1 MVIWADKRH
10 IALAP
15 ARKRVPYLTFGALI
29 ELWADAGAL
38 FKAKVA
44 GLQAL
49 NSLLAFASAG
59 EWVPVPRMDA
69 FCLRLFHSPAR
80 IPGDDSN
87 VGKISYDNVVDG
99 NNAFITACA
108 PLNVQDL
115 GVITRNVARSSKLA
129 TTITAV
135 RIQHKI

>member
-1 MVIWADKRH
+1 
-10 IALAP
+10 
-15 ARKRVPYLTFGALI
+15 LTFGALI

-38 FKAKVA
+38 LKAEVA

-59 EWVPVPRMDA
+59 EWVPVQRWDA
-69 FCLRLFHSPAR
+69 FQLRFFRKPAR
-80 IPGDDSN
+80 IPGDSY

-108 PLNVQDL
+108 VLNVQDF
-115 GVITRNVARSSKLA
+115 GVITSSVALSGKLA

-135 RIQHKI
+135 GIQHRIFIVTNDRSAIRVDAKRSSYA